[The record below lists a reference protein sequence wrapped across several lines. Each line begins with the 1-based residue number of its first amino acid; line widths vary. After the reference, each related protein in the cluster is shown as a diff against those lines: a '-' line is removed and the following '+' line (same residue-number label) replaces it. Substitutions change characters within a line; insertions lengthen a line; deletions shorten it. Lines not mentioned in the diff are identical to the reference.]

1 MSRQHRR
8 LPPQSGRSEPRPAD
22 VIPGPWSA
30 VESVPAARSTA
41 VGKGSAVFTGQPAG
55 QGGSSEQGWF
65 AAWGEAWDRFW
76 FTPADPLPL
85 AIVRI
90 IAGTL
95 LAWSCAVWL
104 MDVDAFFGPHGW
116 LRDGD
121 VERMNDQPWQ
131 WSWFFALSSPT
142 AVRALVLVTLVAAAC
157 LAVGLATPVAAWVA
171 LVGFLAAVNRTP
183 LTVFGFDDALGML
196 LIPLAIGPAGAVLSL
211 DRRLGIA
218 TSGDGPSVSA
228 NLALRL
234 LQIHLCVVYF
244 FSGIAKL
251 FGASWWEG
259 TALWGAAANTRY
271 RTLDITW
278 LARHPLLVNLFTLG
292 TVFWEVSYPA
302 LVWPRLTRRLAIA
315 MGIFVHLG
323 IGLAMGMGEFGLA
336 MIAANLAFVP
346 AATWRWLLRGLHADR
361 PGRD

>member
-1 MSRQHRR
+1 
-8 LPPQSGRSEPRPAD
+8 
-22 VIPGPWSA
+22 
-30 VESVPAARSTA
+30 
-41 VGKGSAVFTGQPAG
+41 VFTGQPAG

-228 NLALRL
+228 NIALRL
-234 LQIHLCVVYF
+234 LQVHLCVVYF

-259 TALWGAAANTRY
+259 TALWGAAANSRY

-278 LARHPLLVNLFTLG
+278 LARHPLLVNLLTLG
-292 TVFWEVSYPA
+292 TVFWEFSYPA

-323 IGLAMGMGEFGLA
+323 IGLAMGMQEFGLA

-346 AATWRWLLRGLHADR
+346 AATWRWLLRDLHADR
-361 PGRD
+361 SCRD

>member
-8 LPPQSGRSEPRPAD
+8 LPPRSGRSEPRPAD

-30 VESVPAARSTA
+30 ESASAAGSSA
-41 VGKGSAVFTGQPAG
+41 VGKGSAVFTGQPTG
-55 QGGSSEQGWF
+55 QGGGSEQGWF
-65 AAWGEAWDRFW
+65 AAWGSAWDRFW

-157 LAVGLATPVAAWVA
+157 LALGLATPVAAWVA

-228 NLALRL
+228 NIALRL
-234 LQIHLCVVYF
+234 LQVHLCVVYF

-259 TALWGAAANTRY
+259 TALWGAAANSRY

-278 LARHPLLVNLFTLG
+278 LARHPLLVNLLTLG

-323 IGLAMGMGEFGLA
+323 IGAAMGMGEFGLA

-346 AATWRWLLRGLHADR
+346 AATWRLLLWGLHADR

>member
-1 MSRQHRR
+1 MSRQQHRQ
-8 LPPQSGRSEPRPAD
+8 PPRGRAETHPAD
-22 VIPGPWSA
+22 VIQGPWG
-30 VESVPAARSTA
+30 AAASPPGGPPKA
-41 VGKGSAVFTGQPAG
+41 TGQGRGRGIPEG
-55 QGGSSEQGWF
+55 EGRSDSEPGWF
-65 AAWGEAWDRFW
+65 AAWVSAWDRFW

-90 IAGTL
+90 LAGTL
-95 LAWSCAVWL
+95 LAWSCVVWL

-121 VERMNDQPWQ
+121 VGRMNDQPWQ
-131 WSWFFALSSPT
+131 WSWFFAFSSPT

-157 LAVGLATPVAAWVA
+157 LALGLATPVAAWVA
-171 LVGFLAAVNRTP
+171 LIGFLSAVNRTP

-196 LIPLAIGPAGAVLSL
+196 LIPVAIGPAGAVLSL

-218 TSGDGPSVSA
+218 TSGDRPSVSA
-228 NLALRL
+228 NIALRI
-234 LQIHLCVVYF
+234 LQVHLCVVYF

-251 FGASWWEG
+251 LGASWWEG
-259 TALWGAAANTRY
+259 TALWGAAANSRY
-271 RTLDITW
+271 RTLDLTW
-278 LARHPLLVNLFTLG
+278 LARHPLLVNLLTLG
-292 TVFWEVSYPA
+292 TVFWEVSYAA

-323 IGLAMGMGEFGLA
+323 IGLAMGMKEFALA

-346 AATWRWLLRGLHADR
+346 AATWRSLLSRFLVER
-361 PGRD
+361 PRRD

>member
-8 LPPQSGRSEPRPAD
+8 LPPRSGRSEPRPAD

-30 VESVPAARSTA
+30 ESASAAGSSA
-41 VGKGSAVFTGQPAG
+41 VGKGSAVLTGQPTG
-55 QGGSSEQGWF
+55 QGGGSEQGWF
-65 AAWGEAWDRFW
+65 AAWGSAWDRFW

-157 LAVGLATPVAAWVA
+157 LALGLATPVAAWVA

-228 NLALRL
+228 NIALRL
-234 LQIHLCVVYF
+234 LQVHLCVVYF

-259 TALWGAAANTRY
+259 TALWGAAANSRY

-278 LARHPLLVNLFTLG
+278 LARHPLLVNLLTLG

-323 IGLAMGMGEFGLA
+323 IGLAM
-336 MIAANLAFVP
+336 IAANLAFVP
-346 AATWRWLLRGLHADR
+346 AATWRLLLRGLHADR

>member
-8 LPPQSGRSEPRPAD
+8 LPPRSGPSEPRPAD

-30 VESVPAARSTA
+30 GSASAAGSSA
-41 VGKGSAVFTGQPAG
+41 VGKGSAGFTGQPTG
-55 QGGSSEQGWF
+55 QGGGSEQGWF
-65 AAWGEAWDRFW
+65 ADWGSAWDRFW

-157 LAVGLATPVAAWVA
+157 LALGLATPVAAWVA

-228 NLALRL
+228 NIALRL
-234 LQIHLCVVYF
+234 LQVHLCVVYF

-259 TALWGAAANTRY
+259 TALWGAAANSRY

-278 LARHPLLVNLFTLG
+278 LARHPLLVNLLTLG

-323 IGLAMGMGEFGLA
+323 IGAAMGMGEFGLA

-346 AATWRWLLRGLHADR
+346 AATWRLLLWGLHADR